1 MKKNVTSLLLLVL
14 FLCSV
19 NLVNGQKRTVDLPS
33 FSKLSYGIPGT
44 LYLRQG
50 AQRVEIE
57 CSDDTFEKIEFR
69 ISGDELIIESKDN
82 RGWSN
87 IGKSDLTIYVSM
99 ENIEGV
105 NLSGSGEL
113 IGEQS
118 INTDDLKLR
127 ISGSGNITL
136 ATSASGLSAEISG
149 SGKITLSGKANSLK
163 ARISGSGNVKA
174 ENLTVDTVDASI
186 SGSGDIYIT
195 ANEEITARV
204 SGSGNVY
211 YKGEPER
218 RDSQSS
224 GSGRIVRMNE

>member
-1 MKKNVTSLLLLVL
+1 MKKSVKSLLLLVL
-14 FLCSV
+14 VLGVTHSITA
-19 NLVNGQKRTVDLPS
+19 QKRTVNLAS
-33 FSKLSYGIPGT
+33 FSELSYGIPGT

-57 CSDDTFEKIEFR
+57 CSDATFAKIEFR

-82 RGWSN
+82 RGWGN
-87 IGKSDLTIYVSM
+87 ISKSDLTIYVTM
-99 ENIEGV
+99 ENIDGV

-118 INTDDLKLR
+118 INADDLKLR
-127 ISGSGNITL
+127 ISGSGDITL
-136 ATSASGLSAEISG
+136 TTSASDLSAEISG
-149 SGKITLSGKANSLK
+149 SGKIMLSGKANSLK
-163 ARISGSGNVKA
+163 ARISGSGNIKA

-186 SGSGDIYIT
+186 SGSGDVYIT

-211 YKGEPER
+211 YKGDPER